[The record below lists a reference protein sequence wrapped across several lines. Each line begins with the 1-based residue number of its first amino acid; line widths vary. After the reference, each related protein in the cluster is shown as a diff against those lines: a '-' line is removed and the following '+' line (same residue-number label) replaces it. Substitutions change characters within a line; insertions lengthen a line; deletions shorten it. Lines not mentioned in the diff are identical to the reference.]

1 MAPGRSAREVI
12 EVEKHKRHLILST
25 RIFSVFL
32 TRIFF
37 IPATNAAFGLGKS
50 GVSYWIEQ
58 SKEE

>member
-12 EVEKHKRHLILST
+12 KVEKHKRHLILST

-32 TRIFF
+32 TRIF
-37 IPATNAAFGLGKS
+37 IHATNAAFGLGKS
-50 GVSYWIEQ
+50 DVNYWIEQ